1 MYDYREAMTE
11 DVKEWIKENIDL
23 TEWTE
28 DREGLEQQLND
39 DLWTEDSITGNASGS
54 YYCNSY
60 KAEESIAHNW
70 DLLNEALDEFGQ
82 NDIRKIIGH
91 VVLYFFI
98 LLFITNTSENKRRGF
113 PFGQAPPLTALIFY
127 LIVTVSSVTSCPS
140 SSTAAFTASS
150 NVISVSFI
158 SCCATSFRTLT
169 ISLSN
174 GDGAAMEM
182 EEAISL

>member
-28 DREGLEQQLND
+28 DREGLEQQLNN

-60 KAEESIAHNW
+60 NAEESIAHNW

-82 NDIRKIIGH
+82 NNINVIEKGAEWADVTIRC
-91 VVLYFFI
+91 Y
-98 LLFITNTSENKRRGF
+98 LLE
-113 PFGQAPPLTALIFY
+113 
-127 LIVTVSSVTSCPS
+127 SVI
-140 SSTAAFTASS
+140 S
-150 NVISVSFI
+150 NV
-158 SCCATSFRTLT
+158 L
-169 ISLSN
+169 
-174 GDGAAMEM
+174 DEM
-182 EEAISL
+182 EENGDFDESEE

>member
-39 DLWTEDSITGNASGS
+39 NLWTEDSITGNASGS

-70 DLLNEALDEFGQ
+70 DLLNEALDEFEQ
-82 NDIRKIIGH
+82 NDI
-91 VVLYFFI
+91 
-98 LLFITNTSENKRRGF
+98 
-113 PFGQAPPLTALIFY
+113 
-127 LIVTVSSVTSCPS
+127 
-140 SSTAAFTASS
+140 
-150 NVISVSFI
+150 NVIEKGAEWADVTIRCYLLWSVI
-158 SCCATSFRTLT
+158 SEVLDE
-169 ISLSN
+169 LEEN
-174 GDGAAMEM
+174 GDFDE
-182 EEAISL
+182 SDN

>member
-82 NDIRKIIGH
+82 NNI
-91 VVLYFFI
+91 
-98 LLFITNTSENKRRGF
+98 
-113 PFGQAPPLTALIFY
+113 
-127 LIVTVSSVTSCPS
+127 
-140 SSTAAFTASS
+140 
-150 NVISVSFI
+150 NVIEKGAEWADVTIRCYLLESVI
-158 SCCATSFRTLT
+158 SDVL
-169 ISLSN
+169 
-174 GDGAAMEM
+174 DEM
-182 EEAISL
+182 EENGDFDESEE

>member
-60 KAEESIAHNW
+60 NAEESISHNW

-82 NDIRKIIGH
+82 NNI
-91 VVLYFFI
+91 
-98 LLFITNTSENKRRGF
+98 
-113 PFGQAPPLTALIFY
+113 
-127 LIVTVSSVTSCPS
+127 
-140 SSTAAFTASS
+140 
-150 NVISVSFI
+150 NVIERGAEWADVTIRCYLLGFVI
-158 SCCATSFRTLT
+158 SDVL
-169 ISLSN
+169 
-174 GDGAAMEM
+174 DEM
-182 EEAISL
+182 EENGDFDESEE